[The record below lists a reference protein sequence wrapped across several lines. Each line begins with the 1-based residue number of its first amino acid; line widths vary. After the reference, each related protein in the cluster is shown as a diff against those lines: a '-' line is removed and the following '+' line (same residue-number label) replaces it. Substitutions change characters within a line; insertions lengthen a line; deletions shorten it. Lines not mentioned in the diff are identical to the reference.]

1 MCVVY
6 EFRTGGG
13 VDVYVRTPSGY
24 YGVNVSVNSPSLGA
38 RRLSHG
44 ETHAVVV
51 CGGRWSNAGCA
62 CACK

>member
-24 YGVNVSVNSPSLGA
+24 YGVNVSEFPILGSASVKPRRDA
-38 RRLSHG
+38 R
-44 ETHAVVV
+44 
-51 CGGRWSNAGCA
+51 GRGVWR
-62 CACK
+62 KMV